1 MFRRQALHRCL
12 SFLVLVSLLS
22 STLAPIARAQEGAP
36 GQVFLPVIAGSE
48 QASSVT
54 SLIFRTHVT
63 VKTSAQWRDLARL
76 GVVVLQQ
83 GDDWALLLVDDDQL
97 ESLAAWRFN
106 PDRTS
111 DLGELA
117 AANGLSDA
125 SLDALLAQAAAVQ
138 QLVAAET
145 NADAAN
151 LDAARADLR
160 AAMHS
165 LPATVQAGL
174 VTAMDPDTDGDGLT
188 DTQEFFWCTDP
199 AVANSDFS
207 GPNDGAEVAAL
218 KAWMNNETAGFP
230 SSGKPFLGWP
240 PQKTN
245 CFDDDQDSVPDLAEI
260 NELGL
265 SASRESTDRDKFDD
279 GQELFGLTYCT
290 GQGGFCSYG
299 PLPRNEDWGII
310 FAEMPSWVKA
320 PGNHPLVA
328 AYPVPEVDVVESS
341 LKVQPVTE
349 IRTEKGQM
357 TQNTQ
362 SYSTAKTQGTSSS
375 IANAVTWNDWQ
386 ETSISQPGSTS
397 GVNAA
402 GDLGPPGTLPS
413 LCPPGTEMYHQY
425 APLVCKTF
433 DIAWRQ
439 VATYCSDDNFSNWGI
454 DTCKKNLNERW
465 NGIKNGVSGGLNWIR
480 SKFVSPRPVGCNP
493 EFQSCAPDSV
503 KTPLFCPRDQ
513 VNTAVSQ
520 TQLCE
525 SGDGMRNP
533 TNDERAYLQSVNSNE
548 QDNDAFHLGTVVAKG
563 SDNQAVALPILQISF
578 PQPYPV
584 RTDTT
589 GKSWGGSQTT
599 TQTEYEEQTITNG
612 EAFTTGEDWRTATAV
627 DSAHAADLW
636 FTYKVRNTGN
646 EYAREIADLA
656 FNLYIG
662 DNPNPA
668 YTYFV
673 APDIGGA
680 GKYQN
685 FMPNEEHIYTSRRIP
700 ISLEEMKA
708 IEAVPN
714 CDELRRQGIVQPY
727 EDGGRCP
734 GGPIRIVV
742 EDFTYG
748 IDELFY
754 QDAANAGV
762 LIAMEDGTDDGDEL
776 IDAYLIPTWTP
787 GETVLN
793 VLARY
798 FPHTTDANGMMTAI
812 WTPEY
817 RSDNPAWCQAGWRP
831 TDYPAKVLW
840 CKHEL
845 STAEWWNVYTDGL
858 GDGGE
863 GFQDTPAAPGGVA
876 LFRFNQ
882 DSDLDGFSD
891 RSEERLGTDANDA
904 TSFPRPELLAGLH
917 NIKVGNRVTSTLS
930 LLNTGFYDAY
940 GVEAVMIAPDDSVS
954 IDNNTVGGSGR
965 VRAQKQVIV
974 GSRIVMQSPL
984 PAPWTQ
990 ANHATPA
997 AGGYYTGPV
1006 DRTYTFSVANCPVGG
1021 CSVGSGTWT
1030 LNWNDSKGA
1039 TGSLN
1044 FGAGYASP
1052 TFLPVGAFGVT
1063 LALYTGNVQ
1072 NGESFSVAAN
1082 TPRDTFQYTINRT
1095 PHTEPLVIV
1104 SYNDP
1109 QGNHRFVVPTQA
1121 MSLTAPTD
1129 NLQRFAGQMLDD
1141 VGVEIVTDQPFA
1153 PGSNTLK
1160 LLVNN
1165 PSDKTLTNTHL
1176 FLEFINISGTVVSE
1190 LPTQAT
1196 LPPGPAYT
1204 PVTWSTADFD
1214 PAFDPDQDY
1223 IVMAFLT
1230 DYQGNI
1236 LDTAG
1241 RPLSSF
1247 QQDPL
1252 PKVAADPAALTW
1264 NFGSVA
1270 QGSLLKHPLALA
1282 NVGHGALY
1290 AYMQPAPGLHLSRA
1304 VNASVG
1310 AADQSDFEL
1319 TLRSA
1324 EVAVGAYDQT
1334 VTIHTSD
1341 PLSPTVTLRVL
1352 GQVTAASGD
1361 TTGGSTRPLDVP
1373 VTVQGPKNPGDWVE
1387 FVHTLGP
1394 EPQSLHPVKVF
1405 DAIGSFVGLGKYAAD
1420 FRGSEPG
1427 GTQTPG
1433 WWDSN
1438 FRYRRAIVIPGS
1450 STRPSG
1456 SYIGITGINLDT
1468 TIDSGKIRADKG
1480 DLRVV
1485 RKVDSTTWQ
1494 NLSRN
1499 VYTPWHTEFILPS
1512 PYVPGPTSEY
1522 YLYYGNTSAGSP
1534 STFSVT
1540 QGWWVDM
1547 YRDKWWSEYA
1557 GTWTHNEPINFDDVC
1572 GGSLNHR
1579 DRVGS
1584 TFDESDKFRGRI
1596 FIPSTGVWT
1605 FRVYTNDGYYLRIN
1619 DITIG
1624 SYSGYNGPTWS
1635 VIGSIYLTAGWN
1647 RVEAGNM
1654 WVGCGPYKLAMEG
1667 PGFSNQIVPASYY
1680 QRLWD
1685 NMVPGA
1691 SIGIEEQESIVE
1703 QIELTPFNSAKL
1715 LVPVSIPATKVFVI
1729 QYARR
1734 LTFNA
1739 SGVQTPNLRVPAGM
1753 LTTAILD
1760 ALVSQL
1766 PANASFSLDIGNDGV
1781 NEWSAT
1787 VANNSTNASPNL
1799 APAFNAYWQSHGAP
1813 TTGTLDV
1820 PVKVTLSQAGQVL
1833 LSNLQISTAG
1843 SKLRHVRLPSQNYS
1857 TVNLDFGVG
1866 GSGGPLTVALDVGGD
1881 GSIDW
1886 SDAAASLPFSFET
1899 GNLAT
1904 AVNAYLAG
1912 KSGEVDVPIRVHVSP
1927 DAQVTLSDF
1936 TTAVATITDLTA
1948 NTISVPPPV
1957 GQASSLTSVANEIW
1971 AANASALSSYRA
1983 GDIAPVTATLGNTGN
1998 RDSGPVT
2005 AAFFATAEGWG
2016 DWYIG
2021 SDFFANIPA
2030 GGSVQAEIAWDTT
2043 GFSGTTLVKVVVNPY
2058 GRVAESDIGDNVKT
2072 TFVHI
2077 APPLTASFNWSPHAG
2092 DFPLTVVFTDTSQ
2105 GEIDS
2110 WQWSFGDGATSTAQH
2125 PTHTY
2130 SAAGLYTV
2138 TLTVTGPL
2146 ASDTAVRANAVA
2158 VGVPPPPVANFSAS
2172 ATSGSAPLSVQFTDL
2187 STGTI
2192 SSRQWSFGDDATSTE
2207 VSPSHNYV
2215 ASGIYTATLTV
2226 SGPGGS
2232 SSKSVRITVS
2242 PAQVSVNIPLAVGW
2256 NLISLPNVA
2265 ANTPVESVFAPIAG
2279 KFNIVFAYRGCDAS
2293 NPFDPWKK
2301 YDPAA
2306 PSFSNDLKTVD
2317 NTLGLWI
2324 KMTQA
2329 ATLTVIGPPPTGGG
2343 IPLCDG
2349 WNLVG
2354 YPSLQSAPPVTV
2366 FSSIIAG
2373 CYSIVFAYRATDTSN
2388 PYDPWKKYDPAAPSF
2403 SNDLKQVLPGDGLW
2417 IKATQACTWTVSGP

>member
-1 MFRRQALHRCL
+1 VSSHRTLQRIVAL
-12 SFLVLVSLLS
+12 LVIVSLSLS
-22 STLAPIARAQEGAP
+22 PAAPIAQAQEGGATY
-36 GQVFLPVIAGSE
+36 LPLIASAR
-48 QASSVT
+48 QPLNPST
-54 SLIFRTHVT
+54 SLLFRTQVT

-76 GVVVLQQ
+76 GVTILQQ

-106 PDRTS
+106 PDRTA
-111 DLGELA
+111 DLGGLA

-145 NADAAN
+145 NVDAAS

-165 LPATVQAGL
+165 LPAAVQARL
-174 VTAMDPDTDGDGLT
+174 VAADESDRDHDGLT
-188 DTQEFFWCTDP
+188 DTQEAWWCTNAD
-199 AVANSDFS
+199 NYDSDS
-207 GPNDGAEVAAL
+207 DGTSDGAEVAKL
-218 KAWMNNETAGFP
+218 KAWMSHQLALPPIDTAQ
-230 SSGKPFLGWP
+230 PFNGWP
-240 PQKTN
+240 
-245 CFDDDQDSVPDLAEI
+245 FDNISCIDNDRDSVPNLAERW
-260 NELGL
+260 ELGL
-265 SASRESTDRDKFDD
+265 NMNIESTDRDRYDD
-279 GQELFGLTYCT
+279 GQEVYGTTYCPGSGNACGY
-290 GQGGFCSYG
+290 GQ
-299 PLPRNEDWGII
+299 LPSANHDGILL
-310 FAEMPSWVKA
+310 FPQLPSWVTA
-320 PGNHPLVA
+320 PGNHPLA
-328 AYPVPEVDVVESS
+328 AAFPKVEIEVIPDVMTG
-341 LKVQPVTE
+341 KTF
-349 IRTEKGQM
+349 QM
-357 TQNTQ
+357 RLATVLTTDERHEEGETK
-362 SYSTAKTQGTSSS
+362 SYSTTKTEGTSTS
-375 IANAVTWNDWQ
+375 NAETETWEDWQ
-386 ETSISQPGSTS
+386 EVSRTDAASVQVASVEGTSNSTVNIIESTNINTTNVMQNLTQMTVNLSKTAKSIPHVYLAGKATEAADFALGEVCAEIHCKRYAGAAIRTAIRAPVAAWDQYQKNVKSNQCEQGLLGTLKCAWSATASAVKMTWEQKLDEATKAEQEAHGQVAGTDYTAGSGMLDSQKIYPISYPMPSFVPTVTNTS
-397 GVNAA
+397 GSSRGGARTTTHTQYEEHSV
-402 GDLGPPGTLPS
+402 
-413 LCPPGTEMYHQY
+413 TE
-425 APLVCKTF
+425 
-433 DIAWRQ
+433 
-439 VATYCSDDNFSNWGI
+439 G
-454 DTCKKNLNERW
+454 
-465 NGIKNGVSGGLNWIR
+465 
-480 SKFVSPRPVGCNP
+480 
-493 EFQSCAPDSV
+493 
-503 KTPLFCPRDQ
+503 
-513 VNTAVSQ
+513 NTKQ
-520 TQLCE
+520 F
-525 SGDGMRNP
+525 GR
-533 TNDERAYLQSVNSNE
+533 
-548 QDNDAFHLGTVVAKG
+548 
-563 SDNQAVALPILQISF
+563 
-578 PQPYPV
+578 
-584 RTDTT
+584 
-589 GKSWGGSQTT
+589 SWG
-599 TQTEYEEQTITNG
+599 
-612 EAFTTGEDWRTATAV
+612 TATAENTV
-627 DSAHAADLW
+627 HTADLW
-636 FTYKVRNTGN
+636 FSYQVRNGGTD
-646 EYAREIADLA
+646 YARSICNVA
-656 FNLYIG
+656 FNIFIG
-662 DNPNPA
+662 SLDVPA
-668 YTYFV
+668 VTYFP
-673 APDIGGA
+673 AADFGGNGCLSNFRPGEA
-680 GKYQN
+680 HKYTFPTQ
-685 FMPNEEHIYTSRRIP
+685 SRIALT
-700 ISLEEMKA
+700 IDQVKA
-708 IEAVPN
+708 IDLGEPVHITAEDMSLGQDDYYADDAVLH
-714 CDELRRQGIVQPY
+714 DMT
-727 EDGGRCP
+727 
-734 GGPIRIVV
+734 
-742 EDFTYG
+742 FS
-748 IDELFY
+748 
-754 QDAANAGV
+754 
-762 LIAMEDGTDDGDEL
+762 MEDGTDDGDEL

-831 TDYPAKVLW
+831 SDYPAKVLW

-863 GFQDTPAAPGGVA
+863 GFQDTPAAPGAVA

-891 RSEERLGTDANDA
+891 RSEQRLGTDPNDA
-904 TSFPRPELLAGLH
+904 SSFPQPEVLAGVH
-917 NIKVGNRVTSTLS
+917 NIKVGSRVTSTLS

-940 GVEAVMIAPDDSVS
+940 GVEAVMVAPDDSIS
-954 IDNNTVGGSGR
+954 ITNNTVGGSGR

-990 ANHATPA
+990 ANHAVPA
-997 AGGYYTGPV
+997 VGGYYTGPV

-1021 CSVGSGTWT
+1021 CTVGSGTWT
-1030 LNWNDSKGA
+1030 LNWSDGKGA

-1052 TFLPVGAFGVT
+1052 TFLPVGAFGVA

-1072 NGESFSVAAN
+1072 NGEGFAVAAN

-1109 QGNHRFVVPTQA
+1109 QGNHRFVVPSQA

-1129 NLQRFAGQMLDD
+1129 NLQLFGGQMLDD

-1153 PGSNTLK
+1153 PGSNMLK

-1165 PSDKTLTNTHL
+1165 PSDKTLVDAHL

-1190 LPTQAT
+1190 VPTQVT
-1196 LPPGPAYT
+1196 LPPGPTYT
-1204 PVTWSTADFD
+1204 PVTWSSADFD

-1223 IVMAFLT
+1223 IVMTFLT

-1247 QQDPL
+1247 QEDPL

-1264 NFGSVA
+1264 DFGSAA

-1310 AADQSDFEL
+1310 AADQNDFEL
-1319 TLRSA
+1319 TLHTA
-1324 EVAVGAYDQT
+1324 EVDVGAYDQT

-1341 PLSPTVTLRVL
+1341 PLSPTLAVRVL

-1361 TTGGSTRPLDVP
+1361 TTGGSSRPLDVP

-1654 WVGCGPYKLAMEG
+1654 WVNCGPYKLAMEG

-1715 LVPVSIPATKVFVI
+1715 LVPVSIPTTKVFVI

-1739 SGVQTPNLRVPAGM
+1739 SGVQTPNLRIPAGM
-1753 LTTAILD
+1753 LTTATLD

-1766 PANASFSLDIGNDGV
+1766 PANASFSLDIGNDGS
-1781 NEWSAT
+1781 NEWTAT
-1787 VANNSTNASPNL
+1787 VANNSANASPNL
-1799 APAFNAYWQSHGAP
+1799 AAAFNAYWQSHGAP

-1843 SKLRHVRLPSQNYS
+1843 SKLRAVRLPAQNYS
-1857 TVNLDFGVG
+1857 TVNLDFAVG
-1866 GSGGPLTVALDVGGD
+1866 GSGANPLTVALDVGGD
-1881 GSIDW
+1881 GSIEW
-1886 SDAAASLPFSFET
+1886 SGSAESLPVALKT
-1899 GNLAT
+1899 GNLAA
-1904 AVNAYLAG
+1904 AVNTYLATLPPPLG
-1912 KSGEVDVPIRVHVSP
+1912 GVGGGYDVPLRIHVSP
-1927 DAQVTLSDF
+1927 DAPITLNDF
-1936 TTAVATITDLTA
+1936 ATSVAVATDLTA
-1948 NTISVPPPV
+1948 NAINVLPV
-1957 GQASSLTSVANEIW
+1957 GQASSLTSAANEIW

-1983 GDIAPVTATLGNTGN
+1983 GDIAPVAATLGNTGN

-2030 GGSVQAEIAWDTT
+2030 GGSVQAEILWDTT
-2043 GFSGTTLVKVVVNPY
+2043 GFSGTTPVKVVVNPY
-2058 GRVAESDIGDNVKT
+2058 GRVVESDSGDNVKT
-2072 TFVHI
+2072 TSVYI
-2077 APPLTASFNWSPHAG
+2077 EPPPLPPVASFLWSPNAG
-2092 DFPLTVVFTDTSQ
+2092 PFPLTVVFTDTSE

-2110 WQWSFGDGATSTAQH
+2110 WQWDFGDGATSTARH

-2130 SAAGLYTV
+2130 TAAGLYTV
-2138 TLTVTGPL
+2138 TLTVVGPL
-2146 ASDTAVRANAVA
+2146 ASDTAVRANAIA
-2158 VGVPPPPVANFSAS
+2158 VSVPPPPVANFSAS
-2172 ATSGSAPLSVQFTDL
+2172 ATAGSAPLSVQFMDQSDGLIT
-2187 STGTI
+2187 
-2192 SSRQWSFGDDATSTE
+2192 SRLWSFGDGATSTE
-2207 VSPSHNYV
+2207 VSPSHTYV
-2215 ASGIYTATLTV
+2215 ASGNYTATLTV
-2226 SGPGGS
+2226 TGPGGVDS
-2232 SSKSVRITVS
+2232 HSVGITVS
-2242 PAQVSVNIPLAVGW
+2242 PAQVSVSIPLAVGW

-2279 KFNIVFAYRGCDAS
+2279 KFNIVFAYRGCDAA
-2293 NPFDPWKK
+2293 DPWKK

-2324 KMTQA
+2324 KMTQV
-2329 ATLTVIGPPPTGGG
+2329 ATLTVVGPPPAGGS
-2343 IPLCDG
+2343 IPLCEG
-2349 WNLVG
+2349 WNLAG
-2354 YPSLQSAPPVTV
+2354 APSLQTTPPVTL

-2373 CYSIVFAYRATDTSN
+2373 CYSIVFAYKATDVA
-2388 PYDPWKKYDPAAPSF
+2388 DVWKKYDPAAPAF
-2403 SNDLKQVLPGDGLW
+2403 SNDLKQVEPGMGLW